1 MRDIDSKVYQYTLE
15 FSRTV
20 AAEVVPA
27 ALQDSIER
35 HLESARKVV
44 TNDTLERIGH
54 VHIAVMIN
62 TAARYNLSLG
72 EVMMEAVR
80 HGVQPVAPLLRSGR
94 NRQVQQPPDNPQATA
109 QTRQVSPSRSD

>member
-20 AAEVVPA
+20 AAEVDPS

-44 TNDTLERIGH
+44 TNSTLERIGH
-54 VHIAVMIN
+54 VHLAVMIN

-80 HGVQPVAPLLRSGR
+80 HGVQPVAPLCVAVETAKTSSRRTSR
-94 NRQVQQPPDNPQATA
+94 KPQLKL
-109 QTRQVSPSRSD
+109 VK